1 MNSGKKV
8 SVSMVTYD
16 HEKFIATAIDSVLM
30 QEVDFDY
37 EIVIGEDCSS
47 DKTRDILNDFQKSY
61 PDKIRLLLHKSNIG
75 SYQNFTQTLRASQG
89 EYIALLDGD
98 DYWTSPNKLQKQAD
112 FLDSHP
118 EFSMCFHNAKVIFED
133 ENDKPRNYC
142 PTNLK
147 QTLYLE
153 DILSGSIILPLT
165 VIFRS
170 SLVDVIAELPEE
182 LRTLQMKDW
191 VRFVLLAQYGKLG
204 YINEIMGVYR
214 IHKGGIWNKGEAW
227 SNNDK
232 RIRSRTA
239 FIEFYEAMNKY
250 FNYKYEEI
258 IKREISWSNYAL
270 ARAYC
275 GQRNWVKMRGHLLK
289 GFLRESYNDNISK
302 SYMVSLF
309 KDSLKLFYDKLKRGR
324 LD

>member
-1 MNSGKKV
+1 MNVKKKV
-8 SVSMVTYD
+8 TVASTAYN
-16 HEKFIATAIDSVLM
+16 HENYIAQAIDTILM

-37 EIVIGEDCSS
+37 EILIGEDSSS
-47 DKTRDILNDFQKSY
+47 DKTRDIVNDFKKRY
-61 PDKIRLLLHKSNIG
+61 PDKIRLILNDSNIG
-75 SYQNFTQTLRASQG
+75 HYQNFIQTLRASQG

-98 DYWTSPNKLQKQAD
+98 DYWTSPNKLQKQVD

-118 EFSMCFHNAKVIFED
+118 ECSMCFHNAGVIFEGL
-133 ENDKPRNYC
+133 NDKPRRYC
-142 PTNLK
+142 PINLK
-147 QTLYLE
+147 QTLCLE
-153 DILSGSIILPLT
+153 DILSSSIILPLT
-165 VIFRS
+165 AMFRS
-170 SLVDVIAELPEE
+170 SFVDLIAELPEE
-182 LRTLQMKDW
+182 LRAIQMKDW
-191 VRFVLLAQYGKLG
+191 VRFVLLAQYGKIG
-204 YINEIMGVYR
+204 YINEMMGVYR
-214 IHKGGIWNKGEAW
+214 VHKGAFWSKGESW
-227 SNNDK
+227 STNAT

-250 FNYKYEEI
+250 FNYKHEEI

-275 GQRNWVKMRGHLLK
+275 GQRNWVKMREHLLK